1 MSNTKVF
8 KLMQDTN
15 NGGRQ
20 VIVLEDGLRREPV
33 ITGIHPSR
41 YVNEGFKV
49 RDDAFYS
56 RNTYKNVV
64 NVQTVFN
71 NITSTLNTYND
82 LGDLSEEKYDEILQ
96 AFDRFIQEAIEYE
109 EIADNVSSNA
119 LEIKQNRKKK
129 VFRRKRGR

>member
-1 MSNTKVF
+1 MSKERVF
-8 KLMQDTN
+8 KLMQDSN

-49 RDDAFYS
+49 RDNAYS
-56 RNTYKNVV
+56 YSTTYKNVV

-71 NITSTLNTYND
+71 NIVHTLNVYNE
-82 LGDLSEEKYDEILQ
+82 LGDLSEGKYDEILQ
-96 AFDRFIQEAIEYE
+96 AFDRFIQEAIEYD
-109 EIADNVSSNA
+109 EIADTVSSNA